1 MFSKHLHQ
9 WSLLYGVSVGLSGL
23 TLPDLALFLAEYWL
37 SLSPITDCMEAFL
50 QWWPYSVVRTIG
62 LWPVWQACGRK
73 VIHVG
78 YRTKIS
84 PLEANNKNYQNKQY
98 HLRFCVWSSLQ
109 FNESLSRYRL
119 VSISFVL
126 FAFPVCLIAFVQF
139 VGYFILILY
148 LFNCYFSV
156 PLYFTSVH
164 LFPFTSC
171 RSSRIKFVC

>member
-84 PLEANNKNYQNKQY
+84 PLEATSKICQNKQY
-98 HLRFCVWSSLQ
+98 HLLRRKRNFQ
-109 FNESLSRYRL
+109 LSKFFGGYLLVFMIL
-119 VSISFVL
+119 VSVTLSIKK
-126 FAFPVCLIAFVQF
+126 
-139 VGYFILILY
+139 LY
-148 LFNCYFSV
+148 GNQV
-156 PLYFTSVH
+156 INP
-164 LFPFTSC
+164 
-171 RSSRIKFVC
+171 SRLA